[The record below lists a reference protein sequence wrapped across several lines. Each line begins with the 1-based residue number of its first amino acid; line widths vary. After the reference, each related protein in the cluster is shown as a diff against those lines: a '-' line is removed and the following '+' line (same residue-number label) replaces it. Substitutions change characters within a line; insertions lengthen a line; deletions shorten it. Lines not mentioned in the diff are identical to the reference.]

1 MGAGGDWRSR
11 STPTGQTSTGSGPG
25 GKRVSPRELAST
37 QAWGHDQRE
46 SKVARPCELDT
57 TGSPVHTTI
66 CMTIEEWAKAE
77 AAKAPPLSPEKLS
90 RVVNLL
96 ASIDLA

>member
-11 STPTGQTSTGSGPG
+11 STPTGQTSTGSEPG
-25 GKRVSPRELAST
+25 TST